1 MDQYGTRWAKSL
13 LVYMEGDSMD
23 LKSIYRKYNRLKTQ
37 INDLQDKIDRL
48 NVITPTKDYSFIE
61 KVQSSHKRKYDD
73 KIVDRIH
80 KIQRYEMEIEDLEF
94 ELFSMD
100 LAINTLDQK
109 EKVVF
114 ECIGEGDSVAETMR
128 MTLLSRSVVENMIRD
143 IEQRLNFY
151 LEDFTDDEVDVVN

>member
-1 MDQYGTRWAKSL
+1 
-13 LVYMEGDSMD
+13 MD
-23 LKSIYRKYNRLKTQ
+23 LKSIYRKYNHIKTQ

-73 KIVDRIH
+73 KVVDRIQKIIGYEQH
-80 KIQRYEMEIEDLEF
+80 KEDLEF

-100 LAINTLDQK
+100 LAVNTLNEK

-143 IEQRLNFY
+143 IEQRLTFY
-151 LEDFTDDEVDVVN
+151 LEDFI

>member
-1 MDQYGTRWAKSL
+1 
-13 LVYMEGDSMD
+13 MD
-23 LKSIYRKYNRLKTQ
+23 LKSIYRKYNHIKTQ

-48 NVITPTKDYSFIE
+48 NVITPIKDYSLIE

-73 KIVDRIH
+73 KVVDRIQKIIGHEQH
-80 KIQRYEMEIEDLEF
+80 KEDLEF

-100 LAINTLDQK
+100 LAINTLNEK

-151 LEDFTDDEVDVVN
+151 LEDFI

>member
-1 MDQYGTRWAKSL
+1 
-13 LVYMEGDSMD
+13 MD
-23 LKSIYRKYNRLKTQ
+23 LKSIYRKYNRLKMQ
-37 INDLQDKIDRL
+37 INDLQDKIDSL
-48 NVITPTKDYSFIE
+48 NVITPIKDYSLIE

-73 KIVDRIH
+73 KVVDRIQKIIGYEQH
-80 KIQRYEMEIEDLEF
+80 KEDLEF

-100 LAINTLDQK
+100 LAVNTLNEK

-151 LEDFTDDEVDVVN
+151 LEDFI

>member
-1 MDQYGTRWAKSL
+1 M
-13 LVYMEGDSMD
+13 
-23 LKSIYRKYNRLKTQ
+23 Q

-48 NVITPTKDYSFIE
+48 NVITPIKDYSLIE

-73 KIVDRIH
+73 KVVDRIQKIIGYEQH
-80 KIQRYEMEIEDLEF
+80 KEDLEF

-100 LAINTLDQK
+100 LAINTLNEK

-128 MTLLSRSVVENMIRD
+128 MTLSSRSVVENMIRD

-151 LEDFTDDEVDVVN
+151 LEDLIGD

>member
-1 MDQYGTRWAKSL
+1 
-13 LVYMEGDSMD
+13 MD

-48 NVITPTKDYSFIE
+48 NVITPIKDYSLIE

-73 KIVDRIH
+73 KVVDRIQ

-100 LAINTLDQK
+100 LAINTLNEK

-143 IEQRLNFY
+143 IERRLNFY
-151 LEDFTDDEVDVVN
+151 LEDSIW

>member
-1 MDQYGTRWAKSL
+1 MDHEGTRWAKSL
-13 LVYMEGDSMD
+13 LVYIEGDNMD
-23 LKSIYRKYNRLKTQ
+23 LKNIYRKYNRLKTQ

-48 NVITPTKDYSFIE
+48 NVITPIKDYSLIE

-73 KIVDRIH
+73 KVVDRIQKIIGYEQH
-80 KIQRYEMEIEDLEF
+80 KEDLEF

-100 LAINTLDQK
+100 LAVNTLNEK

-143 IEQRLNFY
+143 IEQRLTFY
-151 LEDFTDDEVDVVN
+151 LEDFI

>member
-1 MDQYGTRWAKSL
+1 MDHEGTRWARSL
-13 LVYMEGDSMD
+13 LLYMEGDNMD

-48 NVITPTKDYSFIE
+48 NVITPTKDYSLIE

-73 KIVDRIH
+73 KVVDRIQKIIGYEQH
-80 KIQRYEMEIEDLEF
+80 KEDLEF

-100 LAINTLDQK
+100 LAINTLNEK

-143 IEQRLNFY
+143 IEQRLTFY
-151 LEDFTDDEVDVVN
+151 LEDFI

>member
-1 MDQYGTRWAKSL
+1 
-13 LVYMEGDSMD
+13 MD

-48 NVITPTKDYSFIE
+48 NVITPIKDYSLIE

-73 KIVDRIH
+73 KVVDRIQKIIGYEQH
-80 KIQRYEMEIEDLEF
+80 KEDLEF

-100 LAINTLDQK
+100 LAINTLNEK

-143 IEQRLNFY
+143 IEQRLTFH
-151 LEDFTDDEVDVVN
+151 LEDFI

>member
-13 LVYMEGDSMD
+13 LVYIEGDNMD

-48 NVITPTKDYSFIE
+48 NVITPIKDYSLIE

-73 KIVDRIH
+73 KVVDRIQKIIGYEQH
-80 KIQRYEMEIEDLEF
+80 KEVLEF
-94 ELFSMD
+94 EFFSMD
-100 LAINTLDQK
+100 LAINTLDPK

-114 ECIGEGDSVAETMR
+114 ECIGNGDSVAETMR

-143 IEQRLNFY
+143 IEQRLNFH
-151 LEDFTDDEVDVVN
+151 LEDFI

>member
-1 MDQYGTRWAKSL
+1 MDHEGTRWARSL
-13 LVYMEGDSMD
+13 LLYMEGDSMD

-48 NVITPTKDYSFIE
+48 NVITPTKDYSLIE

-73 KIVDRIH
+73 KVVDRIQKIIGYEQH
-80 KIQRYEMEIEDLEF
+80 KEDLEF

-100 LAINTLDQK
+100 LAINTLNEK

-128 MTLLSRSVVENMIRD
+128 MTLSSRSVVENMIRD

-151 LEDFTDDEVDVVN
+151 LEDFI

>member
-13 LVYMEGDSMD
+13 LVYMEGDNMD

-48 NVITPTKDYSFIE
+48 NVITPTKDYSLIE

-73 KIVDRIH
+73 KVVDRIH
-80 KIQRYEMEIEDLEF
+80 KIQTYEMEIEDLEF

-100 LAINTLDQK
+100 LAINTLDPK

-114 ECIGEGDSVAETMR
+114 ECIGNGDSVAETMR
-128 MTLLSRSVVENMIRD
+128 MTLSSRSVVENMIRD

-151 LEDFTDDEVDVVN
+151 LEDFI

>member
-1 MDQYGTRWAKSL
+1 MDHEGTRWARSL
-13 LVYMEGDSMD
+13 LVYIEGDNMD
-23 LKSIYRKYNRLKTQ
+23 LKSIYRKYNHIKTQ

-48 NVITPTKDYSFIE
+48 NVITPIKDYSLIE

-73 KIVDRIH
+73 KVVDRIQKIIGYEQH
-80 KIQRYEMEIEDLEF
+80 KEDLEF

-100 LAINTLDQK
+100 LAINTLNEK

-151 LEDFTDDEVDVVN
+151 LEDLIGD

>member
-1 MDQYGTRWAKSL
+1 
-13 LVYMEGDSMD
+13 MEGDSMD

-48 NVITPTKDYSFIE
+48 RLITSTKDYSFIE

-128 MTLLSRSVVENMIRD
+128 MTLLSRSVVENMIQD

>member
-1 MDQYGTRWAKSL
+1 MDHEGTRWARSL
-13 LVYMEGDSMD
+13 LVYIEGDNMD
-23 LKSIYRKYNRLKTQ
+23 LKSIYRKYNHIKTQ

-48 NVITPTKDYSFIE
+48 NVITPIKDYSLIE

-73 KIVDRIH
+73 KVVDRIQKIIGYEQH
-80 KIQRYEMEIEDLEF
+80 KEDLEF

-100 LAINTLDQK
+100 LAINTLNEK

-128 MTLLSRSVVENMIRD
+128 MTLSSRSVVENMIRD

-151 LEDFTDDEVDVVN
+151 LEDFI

>member
-1 MDQYGTRWAKSL
+1 MDHEGTRWAKSL
-13 LVYMEGDSMD
+13 LVYIEGDNMD

-48 NVITPTKDYSFIE
+48 NVITPIKDYSLIE

-73 KIVDRIH
+73 KVVDRIQKIIGYEQH
-80 KIQRYEMEIEDLEF
+80 KEDLEF

-100 LAINTLDQK
+100 LAINTLNEK

-143 IEQRLNFY
+143 IEQRLTFY
-151 LEDFTDDEVDVVN
+151 LEDFI

>member
-1 MDQYGTRWAKSL
+1 MYI
-13 LVYMEGDSMD
+13 EGDNMD
-23 LKSIYRKYNRLKTQ
+23 LKSIYRKYNHIKTQ

-48 NVITPTKDYSFIE
+48 NVITPIKDYSLIE

-73 KIVDRIH
+73 KVVDRIQKIIGYEQH
-80 KIQRYEMEIEDLEF
+80 KEDLEF

-100 LAINTLDQK
+100 LAINTLNEK

-128 MTLLSRSVVENMIRD
+128 MTLSSRSVVENMIRD

-151 LEDFTDDEVDVVN
+151 LEDFI

>member
-1 MDQYGTRWAKSL
+1 MDHEGTRWAKSL
-13 LVYMEGDSMD
+13 LLYMEGDNMD

-48 NVITPTKDYSFIE
+48 NVITPTKDYSLIE

-73 KIVDRIH
+73 KVVDRIQKIIGYEQH
-80 KIQRYEMEIEDLEF
+80 KEDLEF

-100 LAINTLDQK
+100 LAINTLNEK

-128 MTLLSRSVVENMIRD
+128 MTLSSRSVVENMIRD
-143 IEQRLNFY
+143 IEQRLTFY
-151 LEDFTDDEVDVVN
+151 LEDSIW

>member
-1 MDQYGTRWAKSL
+1 
-13 LVYMEGDSMD
+13 MD
-23 LKSIYRKYNRLKTQ
+23 LKSIYRKYNHIKTQ

-48 NVITPTKDYSFIE
+48 NVITPIKDYSLIE

-73 KIVDRIH
+73 KAVDRIQKIIGYEQH
-80 KIQRYEMEIEDLEF
+80 KEDLEF

-100 LAINTLDQK
+100 LAINTLNEK

-114 ECIGEGDSVAETMR
+114 ECIGEGDSIAETMR

-151 LEDFTDDEVDVVN
+151 LEDFI

>member
-1 MDQYGTRWAKSL
+1 
-13 LVYMEGDSMD
+13 MD
-23 LKSIYRKYNRLKTQ
+23 LKSIYRKYNRLKMQ

-48 NVITPTKDYSFIE
+48 NVITPIKDYSLIE

-73 KIVDRIH
+73 KVVDRIQKIIGYEQH
-80 KIQRYEMEIEDLEF
+80 KEDLEF

-100 LAINTLDQK
+100 LAINTLNEK

-128 MTLLSRSVVENMIRD
+128 MTLSSRSVVENMIRD

-151 LEDFTDDEVDVVN
+151 LEDLIGD

>member
-1 MDQYGTRWAKSL
+1 MDHEGTRWAKSL
-13 LVYMEGDSMD
+13 LVYIEGDNMD

-73 KIVDRIH
+73 KVVDRIQKIIGYEQH
-80 KIQRYEMEIEDLEF
+80 KEDLEF

-100 LAINTLDQK
+100 LAINTLNEK

-128 MTLLSRSVVENMIRD
+128 MTLSSRSVVENMIRD
-143 IEQRLNFY
+143 IEQRLTFY
-151 LEDFTDDEVDVVN
+151 LEDFI

>member
-1 MDQYGTRWAKSL
+1 MDYGTRWAKSL
-13 LVYMEGDSMD
+13 LVYIEGDNMD
-23 LKSIYRKYNRLKTQ
+23 LKSIYRKYNHIKTQ

-48 NVITPTKDYSFIE
+48 NVITPTKDYSLIE

-73 KIVDRIH
+73 KVVDRIH
-80 KIQRYEMEIEDLEF
+80 KIQTYEMEIEDLEF

-100 LAINTLDQK
+100 LAINTLNEK

-151 LEDFTDDEVDVVN
+151 LEDFI

>member
-13 LVYMEGDSMD
+13 LVYMEGDNMD
-23 LKSIYRKYNRLKTQ
+23 LKSIYRKYNSLKMQ
-37 INDLQDKIDRL
+37 INELQDKIDRL
-48 NVITPTKDYSFIE
+48 RLITSTKDYSFIE

-80 KIQRYEMEIEDLEF
+80 KIQRYEIEIEDLEF

-100 LAINTLDQK
+100 LAINTLDPK

-128 MTLLSRSVVENMIRD
+128 MTLSSRSVVENMIRD

-151 LEDFTDDEVDVVN
+151 LEDSIW

>member
-1 MDQYGTRWAKSL
+1 MDHEGTRWAKSL
-13 LVYMEGDSMD
+13 LVYIEGDNMD

-48 NVITPTKDYSFIE
+48 NVITPIKDYSLIE

-73 KIVDRIH
+73 KVVDRIQKIIGYEQH
-80 KIQRYEMEIEDLEF
+80 KEDLEF

-100 LAINTLDQK
+100 LAINTLNEK

-143 IEQRLNFY
+143 REQRLTFY
-151 LEDFTDDEVDVVN
+151 LEDFI

>member
-1 MDQYGTRWAKSL
+1 MDHEGTRWAKSL
-13 LVYMEGDSMD
+13 LVYIEGDNMD

-48 NVITPTKDYSFIE
+48 NVITPIKDYSLIE

-73 KIVDRIH
+73 KVVEQIKKIIGYEQH
-80 KIQRYEMEIEDLEF
+80 KEDLEF

-100 LAINTLDQK
+100 LAINTLNEK

-143 IEQRLNFY
+143 IEQRLTFH
-151 LEDFTDDEVDVVN
+151 LEDFI

>member
-1 MDQYGTRWAKSL
+1 
-13 LVYMEGDSMD
+13 MD
-23 LKSIYRKYNRLKTQ
+23 LKSIYRKYNHIKTQ

-48 NVITPTKDYSFIE
+48 NVITPIKDYSLIE

-73 KIVDRIH
+73 KVVDRIQ

-100 LAINTLDQK
+100 LAINTLNEK

-151 LEDFTDDEVDVVN
+151 LEDFI

>member
-1 MDQYGTRWAKSL
+1 MDHEGTRWAKSL
-13 LVYMEGDSMD
+13 LVYIEGDNMD
-23 LKSIYRKYNRLKTQ
+23 LKSIYRKYNHIKTQ

-48 NVITPTKDYSFIE
+48 NVITPIKDYSLIE

-73 KIVDRIH
+73 KVVDRIQKIIGYEQH
-80 KIQRYEMEIEDLEF
+80 KEDLEF

-100 LAINTLDQK
+100 LAINTLNEK

-151 LEDFTDDEVDVVN
+151 LEDLIGD

>member
-13 LVYMEGDSMD
+13 LVYIEGDNMD
-23 LKSIYRKYNRLKTQ
+23 LKSIYRKYNRLKMQ

-48 NVITPTKDYSFIE
+48 NVITPIKDYSLIE
-61 KVQSSHKRKYDD
+61 KVQSSYKRKYDD

-80 KIQRYEMEIEDLEF
+80 TIQRYEMEIEDLEF
-94 ELFSMD
+94 ELFSM
-100 LAINTLDQK
+100 
-109 EKVVF
+109 
-114 ECIGEGDSVAETMR
+114 AETMR

-151 LEDFTDDEVDVVN
+151 LEDLIGD

>member
-1 MDQYGTRWAKSL
+1 
-13 LVYMEGDSMD
+13 MD
-23 LKSIYRKYNRLKTQ
+23 LKSIYRKYNHIKTQ

-48 NVITPTKDYSFIE
+48 NVITPIKDYSLIE

-73 KIVDRIH
+73 KVVDRIQKIIGYEQH
-80 KIQRYEMEIEDLEF
+80 KEDLEF

-100 LAINTLDQK
+100 LAINTLNEK

-128 MTLLSRSVVENMIRD
+128 MTLSSRSVVENMIRD

-151 LEDFTDDEVDVVN
+151 LEDSIWL

>member
-1 MDQYGTRWAKSL
+1 MDHEGTRWAKSL
-13 LVYMEGDSMD
+13 LVYIEGDNMD

-48 NVITPTKDYSFIE
+48 RLITPTKDYSLIE

-73 KIVDRIH
+73 KVVDRIQKILGYEQH
-80 KIQRYEMEIEDLEF
+80 KEVLEF

-100 LAINTLDQK
+100 LAINTLNPK
-109 EKVVF
+109 EMVVF
-114 ECIGEGDSVAETMR
+114 ECVGEGDSIAETMR
-128 MTLLSRSVVENMIRD
+128 MTLLSRRTVENMIQD

-151 LEDFTDDEVDVVN
+151 LEEVF

>member
-1 MDQYGTRWAKSL
+1 MDHEGTRWAKSL
-13 LVYMEGDSMD
+13 LLYIEGDNMD

-48 NVITPTKDYSFIE
+48 NVITPIKDYSLIE

-73 KIVDRIH
+73 KVVDRIQKIIGYEQH
-80 KIQRYEMEIEDLEF
+80 KEDLEF

-100 LAINTLDQK
+100 LAINTLNEK

-128 MTLLSRSVVENMIRD
+128 MTLSSRSVVENMIRD

-151 LEDFTDDEVDVVN
+151 LEDVIADYW

>member
-1 MDQYGTRWAKSL
+1 MDHERYKVGKSL
-13 LVYMEGDSMD
+13 LLYMEGDSMD

-48 NVITPTKDYSFIE
+48 NVITPIKDYSLIE

-73 KIVDRIH
+73 KVVDRIQKIIGYEQH
-80 KIQRYEMEIEDLEF
+80 KEDLEF

-100 LAINTLDQK
+100 LAVNTLNEK

-143 IEQRLNFY
+143 IEQRLTFY
-151 LEDFTDDEVDVVN
+151 LEDLIGD

>member
-1 MDQYGTRWAKSL
+1 MDHEGTRWAKSL
-13 LVYMEGDSMD
+13 LLCMEGDNMD
-23 LKSIYRKYNRLKTQ
+23 LKNIYRKYNRLKTQ
-37 INDLQDKIDRL
+37 INDLQDKIDSL

-73 KIVDRIH
+73 KVVDRIQKIIGYEQH
-80 KIQRYEMEIEDLEF
+80 KEDLEF

-100 LAINTLDQK
+100 LAINTLNEK

-114 ECIGEGDSVAETMR
+114 ECIGEGDSIAETMR

-151 LEDFTDDEVDVVN
+151 LEDFI

>member
-1 MDQYGTRWAKSL
+1 
-13 LVYMEGDSMD
+13 MD
-23 LKSIYRKYNRLKTQ
+23 LKSIYRKYNHIKTQ

-73 KIVDRIH
+73 KVVDRIH
-80 KIQRYEMEIEDLEF
+80 KIQRYEQHKEDLEF

-100 LAINTLDQK
+100 LAINTLDPK

-114 ECIGEGDSVAETMR
+114 ECVGEGDGIAETMR
-128 MTLLSRSVVENMIRD
+128 MTLLSRRTVENMIRD

-151 LEDFTDDEVDVVN
+151 LEDFI

>member
-1 MDQYGTRWAKSL
+1 MDHEGTRWAKSL
-13 LVYMEGDSMD
+13 LVYIEGDNMD
-23 LKSIYRKYNRLKTQ
+23 LKSIYRKYNRLKMQ

-48 NVITPTKDYSFIE
+48 NVITPIKDYSLIE

-73 KIVDRIH
+73 KAVDRIQKILGYEQH
-80 KIQRYEMEIEDLEF
+80 KEVLEF
-94 ELFSMD
+94 EFFSMD
-100 LAINTLDQK
+100 LAINTLDPK

-128 MTLLSRSVVENMIRD
+128 MTLSSRSVVENMIQD

-151 LEDFTDDEVDVVN
+151 LDDVIDDY

>member
-1 MDQYGTRWAKSL
+1 
-13 LVYMEGDSMD
+13 MD
-23 LKSIYRKYNRLKTQ
+23 LKSIYRKYNHIKTQ

-48 NVITPTKDYSFIE
+48 NVITPIKDYSLIE

-73 KIVDRIH
+73 KVVDRIQKIIGYEQH
-80 KIQRYEMEIEDLEF
+80 KEDLEF

-100 LAINTLDQK
+100 LAINTLDPK

-128 MTLLSRSVVENMIRD
+128 MTLSSRSVVENMIRD

-151 LEDFTDDEVDVVN
+151 LEDFI

>member
-1 MDQYGTRWAKSL
+1 MDYGTRWAKSL
-13 LVYMEGDSMD
+13 LVYIEGDNMD

-37 INDLQDKIDRL
+37 INDLQDKIERL
-48 NVITPTKDYSFIE
+48 MVITPTKDYSLIE

-73 KIVDRIH
+73 KVVDRIH

-128 MTLLSRSVVENMIRD
+128 MTLLSRSAVENMIRD

-151 LEDFTDDEVDVVN
+151 LDEVI

>member
-1 MDQYGTRWAKSL
+1 
-13 LVYMEGDSMD
+13 MD
-23 LKSIYRKYNRLKTQ
+23 LKSIYRKYNHIKTQ

-48 NVITPTKDYSFIE
+48 NVITPIKDYSLIE

-73 KIVDRIH
+73 KVVDRIQKIIGYEQH
-80 KIQRYEMEIEDLEF
+80 KEDLEF

-100 LAINTLDQK
+100 LAINTLNEK

-128 MTLLSRSVVENMIRD
+128 MTLSSRSVVENMIRD

-151 LEDFTDDEVDVVN
+151 LEDFI